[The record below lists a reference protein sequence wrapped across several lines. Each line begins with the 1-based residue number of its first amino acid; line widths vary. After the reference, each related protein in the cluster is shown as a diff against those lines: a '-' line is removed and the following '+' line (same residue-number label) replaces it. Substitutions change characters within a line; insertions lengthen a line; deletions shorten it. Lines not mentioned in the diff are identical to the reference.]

1 MKRIILA
8 LAMFLMGFS
17 QAQYYN
23 DYYYSGQFPDEYY
36 YDFPGDYYADDYYAS
51 YYNDYRRSINSVDW
65 NRFFYQY
72 NLTNSQARRVA
83 QLNRKYPTYGSFMAK
98 YRYNPDRWYYD
109 RFYALRNIL
118 GSKVYALYQNQ
129 YYRGNDPI
137 AYHRQYRVNYYEP
150 RYQVNTRYR
159 DYDVRQFRNSGFRNT
174 DRPVYRQNDTS
185 YKRSSTDGFKQS
197 APGPKTEQREI
208 RTERR
213 SNEQSGFRTQPAEI
227 RRTQPT
233 AENTDKTSTDSGRRS
248 GGFRT
253 R

>member
-1 MKRIILA
+1 MKKLILA
-8 LAMFLMGFS
+8 LAVFIMGFS

-23 DYYYSGQFPDEYY
+23 DYYYSSQFPEEYY
-36 YDFPGDYYADDYYAS
+36 YDFPSDYYADDYYVS
-51 YYNDYRRSINSVDW
+51 YYNDYRRSIQSVDW
-65 NRFFYQY
+65 NRFFYQF
-72 NLTNSQARRVA
+72 NLSSSQARRVA

-98 YRYNPDRWYYD
+98 YRYNADRWYYD

-159 DYDVRQFRNSGFRNT
+159 NYDARQFRNSGFRNT
-174 DRPVYRQNDTS
+174 DQPVYRQNDNT
-185 YKRSSTDGFKQS
+185 YKRSSTDGFKQN
-197 APGPKTEQREI
+197 PPVTRVEQPAVRS
-208 RTERR
+208 ERR
-213 SNEQSGFRTQPAEI
+213 SMEQSGFRTQSNEN
-227 RRTQPT
+227 RRTQASGPT
-233 AENTDKTSTDSGRRS
+233 EKNTTDSGRRS
-248 GGFRT
+248 SGFRT